1 MTYCVGL
8 FLKDGLVL
16 LSDTRTNA
24 GLDHISSFSK
34 MHVVQQP
41 GERMLALLTA
51 GNLAITQAVW
61 NRVQEGFPLGEEIHT
76 LRDVPSMF
84 RAAQLVGAA
93 VRDVFETDGPAM
105 KAQNVAFDASFLLGG
120 QIADLCRR

>member
-34 MHVVQQP
+34 MHVVEQA
-41 GERMLALLTA
+41 GERM
-51 GNLAITQAVW
+51 I
-61 NRVQEGFPLGEEIHT
+61 
-76 LRDVPSMF
+76 
-84 RAAQLVGAA
+84 
-93 VRDVFETDGPAM
+93 
-105 KAQNVAFDASFLLGG
+105 
-120 QIADLCRR
+120 